1 MMILNWLIQV
11 NIGIIQILSSI
22 HVLLQEVNVSAN
34 HFGFFNCLANECTLN
49 TVHSHPSVTQLVQLS
64 VLFSAIIIVI
74 FVFLT
79 TVVTPSCTI
88 ICPSGIR

>member
-34 HFGFFNCLANECTLN
+34 HFGFFNCLA
-49 TVHSHPSVTQLVQLS
+49 
-64 VLFSAIIIVI
+64 
-74 FVFLT
+74 
-79 TVVTPSCTI
+79 
-88 ICPSGIR
+88 